1 MTNKVDYDAVVVG
14 AGFAGL
20 PLIHHLKKTGIS
32 VKVLDKA
39 SEIGGTWTWNRYPG
53 AATDSEGYYY
63 CLTFSKE
70 ILQEWTWSE
79 RYPGWEET
87 NRYLNFVADKCDM
100 WPHIQLNTEV
110 KSAEFIK
117 DDGLWCVK
125 TGTGEETIC
134 KYFIS
139 AMGMISQ
146 PVIPKYNG
154 MSNYKGPCFHSSRWP
169 QEGLEYEGKKVGIVG
184 CGASTVQ
191 MLPIMA
197 QTAESVTVFQ
207 RTPNFVLP
215 AMQKPMTPEWEKD
228 IKDNYEEIINKV
240 CELINDISD
249 NFDDFSV
256 GIGMPGSLHP
266 ETGLVQVSNT
276 KALEGQNVKND
287 LEKKLGYE
295 VKIAN
300 DADCLAV
307 SESIDGSGMNYDSVF
322 AVIMGTG
329 VGAGYTFRNQLVV
342 GPNKLTGEW
351 GQNPIPGPMDD
362 YEKSVKRHCGRVG
375 AIEVFL
381 SGPGLEN
388 FYSFITNESKTS
400 KEIVELFR
408 NGDKV
413 SKQIMDKYFERTAR
427 SFSSIVNILDP
438 DVIVCGGGMSEI
450 EELYEEV
457 PKRIIPYIASNF
469 FNTPIV
475 KSKHGS
481 SSGVRG
487 AALLWD

>member
-1 MTNKVDYDAVVVG
+1 M
-14 AGFAGL
+14 
-20 PLIHHLKKTGIS
+20 
-32 VKVLDKA
+32 
-39 SEIGGTWTWNRYPG
+39 
-53 AATDSEGYYY
+53 
-63 CLTFSKE
+63 
-70 ILQEWTWSE
+70 
-79 RYPGWEET
+79 
-87 NRYLNFVADKCDM
+87 
-100 WPHIQLNTEV
+100 
-110 KSAEFIK
+110 
-117 DDGLWCVK
+117 
-125 TGTGEETIC
+125 
-134 KYFIS
+134 
-139 AMGMISQ
+139 
-146 PVIPKYNG
+146 
-154 MSNYKGPCFHSSRWP
+154 
-169 QEGLEYEGKKVGIVG
+169 KVGIDWGGTKIEGIVLEP
-184 CGASTVQ
+184 STGKELLRKRVDS
-191 MLPIMA
+191 P
-197 QTAESVTVFQ
+197 
-207 RTPNFVLP
+207 
-215 AMQKPMTPEWEKD
+215 
-228 IKDNYEEIINKV
+228 KDNYVEIINKV

-249 NFDDFSV
+249 NFDNFSV

-329 VGAGYTFRNQLVV
+329 VGAGYTFKNQLVV

-388 FYSFITNESKTS
+388 FYSFVTNENKTS
-400 KEIVELFR
+400 KEIVELFK
-408 NGDKV
+408 NGDKT
-413 SKQIMDKYFERTAR
+413 SNKIMDIYFERTAR

-438 DVIVCGGGMSEI
+438 DVIICGGGMSEI
-450 EELYEEV
+450 DELYKEV

-469 FNTPIV
+469 FNTPIL

>member
-1 MTNKVDYDAVVVG
+1 M
-14 AGFAGL
+14 
-20 PLIHHLKKTGIS
+20 
-32 VKVLDKA
+32 
-39 SEIGGTWTWNRYPG
+39 
-53 AATDSEGYYY
+53 
-63 CLTFSKE
+63 
-70 ILQEWTWSE
+70 
-79 RYPGWEET
+79 
-87 NRYLNFVADKCDM
+87 
-100 WPHIQLNTEV
+100 
-110 KSAEFIK
+110 
-117 DDGLWCVK
+117 
-125 TGTGEETIC
+125 
-134 KYFIS
+134 
-139 AMGMISQ
+139 
-146 PVIPKYNG
+146 
-154 MSNYKGPCFHSSRWP
+154 
-169 QEGLEYEGKKVGIVG
+169 KVGIDWG
-184 CGASTVQ
+184 GTK
-191 MLPIMA
+191 I
-197 QTAESVTVFQ
+197 EGI
-207 RTPNFVLP
+207 VLDP
-215 AMQKPMTPEWEKD
+215 SSRKEFLRKRVDAPKE
-228 IKDNYEEIINKV
+228 NYV
-240 CELINDISD
+240 ELINTVFKLITDISKG
-249 NFDDFSV
+249 FSEFTV

-266 ETGLVQVSNT
+266 NTGLVQVSNT
-276 KALEGQNVKND
+276 KVLEGQDVKKD

-307 SESIDGSGMNYDSVF
+307 SESLDGSGMNYDSVF
-322 AVIMGTG
+322 AIIMGTG

-342 GPNKLTGEW
+342 GPNRLTGEW

-400 KEIVELFR
+400 KEIVELFK
-408 NGDKV
+408 NGDSTSNK
-413 SKQIMDKYFERTAR
+413 IMDKYFERTAR

-469 FNTPIV
+469 FKTPIL

>member
-1 MTNKVDYDAVVVG
+1 M
-14 AGFAGL
+14 
-20 PLIHHLKKTGIS
+20 
-32 VKVLDKA
+32 
-39 SEIGGTWTWNRYPG
+39 
-53 AATDSEGYYY
+53 
-63 CLTFSKE
+63 
-70 ILQEWTWSE
+70 
-79 RYPGWEET
+79 
-87 NRYLNFVADKCDM
+87 
-100 WPHIQLNTEV
+100 
-110 KSAEFIK
+110 
-117 DDGLWCVK
+117 
-125 TGTGEETIC
+125 
-134 KYFIS
+134 
-139 AMGMISQ
+139 
-146 PVIPKYNG
+146 
-154 MSNYKGPCFHSSRWP
+154 
-169 QEGLEYEGKKVGIVG
+169 KVGIDWGGTKIEGIVLEP
-184 CGASTVQ
+184 STGKELLRKRVDS
-191 MLPIMA
+191 P
-197 QTAESVTVFQ
+197 
-207 RTPNFVLP
+207 
-215 AMQKPMTPEWEKD
+215 
-228 IKDNYEEIINKV
+228 KDNYVEIINKV
-240 CELINDISD
+240 CELINDISV
-249 NFDDFSV
+249 NLDDFSV

-329 VGAGYTFRNQLVV
+329 VGAGYTFKNQLVV

-388 FYSFITNESKTS
+388 FYSFVTNENKTS
-400 KEIVELFR
+400 KEIVELFK
-408 NGDKV
+408 NGDKT
-413 SKQIMDKYFERTAR
+413 SNKIMDIYFERTAR

-450 EELYEEV
+450 DELYKEV

-469 FNTPIV
+469 FNKPIL
-475 KSKHGS
+475 KSKQATGQRVKVLI
-481 SSGVRG
+481 G
-487 AALLWD
+487 

>member
-1 MTNKVDYDAVVVG
+1 M
-14 AGFAGL
+14 
-20 PLIHHLKKTGIS
+20 
-32 VKVLDKA
+32 
-39 SEIGGTWTWNRYPG
+39 
-53 AATDSEGYYY
+53 
-63 CLTFSKE
+63 
-70 ILQEWTWSE
+70 
-79 RYPGWEET
+79 
-87 NRYLNFVADKCDM
+87 
-100 WPHIQLNTEV
+100 
-110 KSAEFIK
+110 
-117 DDGLWCVK
+117 
-125 TGTGEETIC
+125 
-134 KYFIS
+134 
-139 AMGMISQ
+139 
-146 PVIPKYNG
+146 
-154 MSNYKGPCFHSSRWP
+154 
-169 QEGLEYEGKKVGIVG
+169 KVGIDWGGTKIEGIVLES
-184 CGASTVQ
+184 STGKELLRKRVDA
-191 MLPIMA
+191 P
-197 QTAESVTVFQ
+197 
-207 RTPNFVLP
+207 
-215 AMQKPMTPEWEKD
+215 
-228 IKDNYEEIINKV
+228 KDNYVEIINKV

-249 NFDDFSV
+249 NFDNFSV

-400 KEIVELFR
+400 KDIVELFR

-469 FNTPIV
+469 FNTPII